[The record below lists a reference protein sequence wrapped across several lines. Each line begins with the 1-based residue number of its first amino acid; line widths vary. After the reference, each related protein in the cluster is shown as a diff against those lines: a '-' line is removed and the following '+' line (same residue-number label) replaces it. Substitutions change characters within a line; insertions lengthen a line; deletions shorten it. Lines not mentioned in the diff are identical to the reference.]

1 MLEKLFSRKSR
12 DFYLPGQEIKL
23 DKSFSFSDFSYE
35 KDPLSMCKNRLA
47 FAMLMFALVFG
58 VISFR
63 LFDVCVLNAAPRS
76 EKVASAADDDTFYA
90 LPENPIK
97 RADIVDRNGTIIAT
111 SLPTVNLYANPSKI
125 INPQRAA
132 QKLAAVLPD
141 IRYEDI
147 LAKLTKKGSFVYIK
161 RNLSP
166 SQQYQINYLGI
177 PGLEFEDGEK
187 RIYPHKNLF
196 AQLIG
201 STNIDNIGISGME
214 KELDARLRESDIPV
228 KLTIDAG
235 LQDTIRRE
243 LDEGIKK
250 FKALGG
256 VAILMDVNTAEV
268 IAMVSLPDYDPN
280 NITAKVDDRALFNFA
295 TKGVY
300 EPGSVLKVFN
310 AAFGLEKGHIKL
322 TDRFDATKPLKL
334 RYNTIKDYRGENRW
348 LTLQEILIYSSNI
361 GSAQIALKIGKE
373 KQRAFLK
380 KLGLFDEISHFEV
393 AEKAKPMLP
402 RRWGEE
408 TTATVAYG
416 YGISITPLHLIT
428 AFSAVVNGG
437 VYHEPTLLANDTN
450 REEHRVISLNT
461 SKKMRQLLRGVVVEG
476 SGKRANV
483 LGYEVAGKTGT
494 AQKLVNGKYI
504 NKKVMT
510 SFLGTFP
517 ASNPKYALMLMLD
530 EPKGSKETWGF
541 VTSGW
546 NTVPTAGKIITA
558 IAPQLN
564 IKANYDLDELR
575 RNRIIEASYER

>member
-1 MLEKLFSRKSR
+1 MWGKLFSKKKES
-12 DFYLPGQEIKL
+12 FYLPGEEIRL
-23 DKSFSFSDFSYE
+23 DKSFSFNDYSCE
-35 KDPLSMCKNRLA
+35 RDPLNTCKNRVA
-47 FAMLMFALVFG
+47 FAMFMFVLVYG
-58 VISFR
+58 VMAVR
-63 LFDVCVLNAAPRS
+63 LFDLCIL
-76 EKVASAADDDTFYA
+76 SAAERKDPPTQWAENNGTYA
-90 LPENPIK
+90 VPESPIK

-111 SLPTVNLYANPSKI
+111 SLPTVNLFANPKKI
-125 INPQRAA
+125 MNPKRAA
-132 QKLAAVLPD
+132 EKLAAVLPD
-141 IRYEDI
+141 ITYEDL
-147 LAKLTKKGSFVYIK
+147 LAKLTRRGSFVYIK

-166 SQQYQINYLGI
+166 SQQYQINALGI

-201 STNIDNIGISGME
+201 TTNIDNVGISGIE
-214 KELDARLRESDIPV
+214 KQLDKRLRESDIPL

-235 LQDTIRRE
+235 IQDTIRQE
-243 LDEGIKK
+243 LKAGIDK
-250 FKALGG
+250 FSALGG
-256 VAILMDVNTAEV
+256 VAILMDVKTAEV

-280 NITAKVDDRALFNFA
+280 TMSGADDRAMFNFA
-295 TKGVY
+295 TKGLY

-322 TDRFDATKPLKL
+322 TDRFDATKPLRL

-348 LTLQEILIYSSNI
+348 LDLQEILIYSSNI

-373 KQRAFLK
+373 KQQEFLK
-380 KLGLFDEISHFEV
+380 SLGLFEQLKSFEV
-393 AEKAKPMLP
+393 AEKAAPMLP

-416 YGISITPLHLIT
+416 YGVSVTPLHIAS
-428 AFSAVVNGG
+428 AFASVVNGG
-437 VYHEPTLLANDTN
+437 IYHFPTVVASENHDEG
-450 REEHRVISLNT
+450 RRVMSAKT
-461 SKKMRQLLRGVVVEG
+461 SEKMLKLLRGVVVEG

-494 AQKLVNGKYI
+494 ANKLVNGKYI
-504 NKKVMT
+504 DKKVMT
-510 SFLGTFP
+510 SFVGTFP

-530 EPKGSKETWGF
+530 EPKATKETWGF

-558 IAPQLN
+558 IAPQLD